1 MSRTSLSDRPR
12 RRSAALACALLG
24 GIALLLGGT
33 PRAAHA
39 LPKYAQAE
47 KKPCIYCHNGPAGN
61 ANNLGYRAKFYKAND
76 HSFKGFDD
84 AAEATKA
91 GVPVGPEATPP
102 PTSYS
107 PPAAAPPAEAP
118 PSTPAAT
125 NPPGTPAMPAQPG
138 KTPYTTLTT
147 GQAVAKYKA
156 AEAAY
161 LKAPKNAAMKKSF
174 AQANAQLGRATMYD
188 PATPPRT
195 KYPTALNY
203 YRKALALD
211 PANKIARADK
221 KLIEDVYKKMG
232 RPVPK

>member
-1 MSRTSLSDRPR
+1 MRTSLSGRPTT
-12 RRSAALACALLG
+12 AAAACALLLG
-24 GIALLLGGT
+24 GVALVLGGT

-84 AAEATKA
+84 AAEAAKA
-91 GVPVGPEATPP
+91 GVAVGPEATPP

-107 PPAAAPPAEAP
+107 PPAAAPPP
-118 PSTPAAT
+118 TPAAT
-125 NPPGTPAMPAQPG
+125 NPPGTPAMPPQPG
-138 KTPYTTLTT
+138 RTPYTTLTP
-147 GQAVAKYKA
+147 GQAVAKYKV

-161 LKAPKNAAMKKSF
+161 LKAPKNPAMKKAF

-188 PATPPRT
+188 SATPPRT
-195 KYPTALNY
+195 KYPTALGY
-203 YRKALALD
+203 YRKALMLD
-211 PANKIARADK
+211 PSNGIARTDK
-221 KLIEDVYKKMG
+221 KMIEDVYKKMG